1 MKIFGKIKIDFSYE
15 IVYIHKDFSEWMEYR
30 TIFKIIQIII

>member
-15 IVYIHKDFSEWMEYR
+15 IVYIKHFSEWMEYR